1 MNRNGVPPASGGAGE
16 RPVRADAR
24 RNRARILEAAE
35 AVFAE
40 QGASAS
46 TEAVA
51 ARAGVAIGTVFRHF
65 PTKPALLQAVVM
77 NLWDRLVSEVD
88 ALVDDPEAVT
98 ALFEFC
104 TRVIAIG
111 ARNRAVFDRLSE
123 TGTRVHV
130 GDALRRLLPAVD
142 LLLERA
148 REAGAVRD
156 DLRSDELIAL
166 LAAICQEAMT
176 DEWSERFR
184 HRALTI
190 LFDGMRPAAH
200 SGSARPIVDAP
211 AGREGT
217 DFPCVSKAVES
228 YLLDGQAPEDTDCHD
243 RPRPDDDTL

>member
-1 MNRNGVPPASGGAGE
+1 MNRDGVPPAGDGAGE

-51 ARAGVAIGTVFRHF
+51 ERAGVAIGTVFRHF
-65 PTKPALLQAVVM
+65 PTKPELLQAVVM
-77 NLWDRLVSEVD
+77 NLLDRLITEVD
-88 ALVDDPEAVT
+88 ALVNDPDAVT

-104 TRVIAIG
+104 TRVMSISAQ
-111 ARNRAVFDRLSE
+111 NRAVFERLAE

-130 GDALRRLLPAVD
+130 GDALTRLRPAVD

-148 REAGAVRD
+148 QKAGAVRD
-156 DLRSDELIAL
+156 DLRPDELIAL

-176 DEWSERFR
+176 DEWSEQFR

-190 LFDGMRPAAH
+190 LFDGMRPTAK
-200 SGSARPIVDAP
+200 P
-211 AGREGT
+211 
-217 DFPCVSKAVES
+217 
-228 YLLDGQAPEDTDCHD
+228 
-243 RPRPDDDTL
+243 